1 MKTKTTA
8 TERITALLTPHER
21 AELEVALAKARK
33 TDPEKTNGHYLAEM
47 AMRGIRAPASPATP
61 AAVSG
66 IEKLE
71 AAFRASE
78 ETLAK
83 EIATLARFMKQ
94 AVEANQA
101 LAARIEHLG
110 ETLKSTQE
118 LAAAAKA
125 SADKAQAA
133 AENNAEIADAARLL
147 AAAVESVGRLLA

>member
-1 MKTKTTA
+1 MKAKTTA
-8 TERITALLTPHER
+8 TERITALLTPQER
-21 AELEVALAKARK
+21 AEFDAALAEARK
-33 TDPEKTNGHYLAEM
+33 ADPEKTSGHYLAEM
-47 AMRGIRAPASPATP
+47 ALRGIQAPAAP

-71 AAFRASE
+71 ADFRASE
-78 ETLAK
+78 EARAK

-110 ETLKSTQE
+110 ENLKSAQE
-118 LAAAAKA
+118 LSAAAKA